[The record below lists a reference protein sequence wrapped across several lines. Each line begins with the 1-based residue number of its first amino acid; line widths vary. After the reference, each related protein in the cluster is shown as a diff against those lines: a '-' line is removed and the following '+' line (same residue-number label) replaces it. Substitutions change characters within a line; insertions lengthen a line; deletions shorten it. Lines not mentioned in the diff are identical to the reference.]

1 MAPLRARIAPW
12 LIVGCAAVV
21 YPLVLLAGGSPHFPD
36 RAECIQP
43 ARDGGKVD
51 AVFGRFRDTG
61 QAASRLRRATEL
73 GFQGLKLEPDGC
85 GDVKV
90 VLEDVPSLAVGRE
103 LVAEAARVHLQ
114 VVLER
119 PNP

>member
-12 LIVGCAAVV
+12 LIAGCAAVA
-21 YPLVLLAGGSPHFPD
+21 YPLVLIAGGSPHFPN
-36 RAECIQP
+36 RGECMRL
-43 ARDGGKVD
+43 ARGDGKVD
-51 AVFGRFRDTG
+51 AVFGRFHDTG

-85 GDVKV
+85 GDMKV
-90 VLEDVPSLAVGRE
+90 VLEGVPSLAVGRE
-103 LVAEAARVHLQ
+103 LVAEAARVHLH